1 MGRIFLLAGVILLFV
16 QCNKDK
22 EFKITR
28 SQVGKIT
35 KNTTRE
41 DIIELFK
48 NDSLIMFPKD
58 EKMVNE
64 YIVYQKGGKHLL
76 SIFPKMSPDSI
87 HMIERIHIYSPS
99 YKTEKGISVA
109 STYRDVAASY
119 TFDKIDPTFTSA
131 IIYLDEING
140 TIVLEKSDLGL
151 AEDDLNKIQK
161 EQIPDHARIKYIT
174 VWFD

>member
-1 MGRIFLLAGVILLFV
+1 MGRIFLLAWVFLLFI
-16 QCNKDK
+16 QCNKHK

-28 SQVGKIT
+28 EKVGELT
-35 KNTTRE
+35 KNTSKE
-41 DIIELFK
+41 AIIELFK

-58 EKMVNE
+58 ENMVNE

-76 SIFPKMSPDSI
+76 SIFPKMSEDSL
-87 HMIERIHIYSPS
+87 HVIERIHIYSPD

-119 TFDKIDPTFTSA
+119 TFDKIAPTFTSA

-140 TIVLEKSDLGL
+140 AIVMEKSDLGL

>member
-1 MGRIFLLAGVILLFV
+1 MVSLLFI
-16 QCNKDK
+16 QCNKEK
-22 EFKITR
+22 EYKI
-28 SQVGKIT
+28 SKDQVGKIT
-35 KNTTRE
+35 KNTSKET
-41 DIIELFK
+41 IIEMFK
-48 NDSLIMFPKD
+48 NDSLVMFPKD

-64 YIVYQKGGKHLL
+64 YIIYQKGGKHLL
-76 SIFPKMSPDSI
+76 SIFPKISTDSL
-87 HMIERIHIYSPS
+87 HVVERIHIYSPN

>member
-1 MGRIFLLAGVILLFV
+1 MGRIFVLAGIILLFV

-22 EFKITR
+22 DFKITR

-76 SIFPKMSPDSI
+76 SIFPKMSADSM

>member
-1 MGRIFLLAGVILLFV
+1 MGRIFLLAGIFLLFI
-16 QCNKDK
+16 QCNKQK

-28 SQVGKIT
+28 DEVGKLT
-35 KNTTRE
+35 KNTSKE
-41 DIIELFK
+41 AIIELFK
-48 NDSLIMFPKD
+48 NDSLVMFPKD
-58 EKMVNE
+58 EKFVNE
-64 YIVYQKGGKHLL
+64 YIVYRKGGKHLL
-76 SIFPKMSPDSI
+76 SIFPKMSADSL
-87 HMIERIHIYSPS
+87 HVIERIHIYSPD

-109 STYRDVAASY
+109 STYRDVAANY

-151 AEDDLNKIQK
+151 AEDDLNTVRK
-161 EQIPDHARIKYIT
+161 EQIPDHARIKYLT

>member
-1 MGRIFLLAGVILLFV
+1 MGRTLILLVVSLFFI
-16 QCNKDK
+16 QCNKEK

-28 SQVGKIT
+28 DQVGTIT
-35 KNTTRE
+35 KNTTKKA
-41 DIIELFK
+41 IIELFK

-64 YIVYQKGGKHLL
+64 YIVYQNGGKHLL
-76 SIFPKMSPDSI
+76 SIFPKMTADSV